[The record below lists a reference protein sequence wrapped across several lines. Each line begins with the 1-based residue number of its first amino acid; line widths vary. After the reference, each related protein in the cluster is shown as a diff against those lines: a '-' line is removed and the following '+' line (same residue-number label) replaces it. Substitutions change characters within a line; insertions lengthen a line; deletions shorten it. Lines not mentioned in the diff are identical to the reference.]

1 VSASI
6 TDLWAYVTLRPSGR
20 MGGSEALCF
29 VNGRPLVAA
38 SREEAG
44 DMLRLAL
51 LTPGP
56 VRLRRFRF
64 SEDSGLVSVLGGSAA
79 HEAARP
85 AAGVGAPA

>member
-6 TDLWAYVTLRPSGR
+6 TDLWAYVTLRPSGS
-20 MGGSEALCF
+20 MGGTEALCF
-29 VNGRPLVAA
+29 VNGRPLVAS
-38 SREEAG
+38 SRREAG

-64 SEDSGLVSVLGGSAA
+64 SEDSGLVPVPDHGADA
-79 HEAARP
+79 QPEAARDLP
-85 AAGVGAPA
+85 APA